1 MTLTYEEMAA
11 QVWVFLLAG
20 LETSSTTISF
30 CLYELSINQNIQRKV
45 HEEIDQI
52 SKKFNNQ
59 ITYDSLQELKF
70 LECCIDGKYDYTIYI
85 QN

>member
-30 CLYELSINQNIQRKV
+30 CLYELAKNQDIQQKV
-45 HEEIDQI
+45 HEEIDQVF
-52 SKKFNNQ
+52 KKYNNE
-59 ITYDSLQELKF
+59 INYDSLQELKY
-70 LECCIDGKYDYTIYI
+70 LECCVDG
-85 QN
+85 